1 MFVLGE
7 YRIEGRRAS
16 DIAASVERG
25 VGTGA
30 LQPGQP
36 LPPMRELALTLG
48 VNPNTV
54 AAAYRTLR
62 ERGVIETDGRRGSRV
77 RPRPATTARGSIRV
91 DAPAGVR
98 DVSDGSPD
106 PALLPPLGEAFAEVA
121 RRYAE
126 RPGLYG
132 EAPVDEE
139 FGRLARAAFDADGVP
154 AGPVGVASGSLD
166 AIERVLTARLR
177 PGDAVAVE
185 DPGWGS
191 LLDLVPALGLRPV
204 PVAVD
209 DDGPLPEAVGRAI
222 RQGGARAVIVT
233 DRAQNPTGACVTEER
248 ARELRRVLG
257 AHPGVLLVEDDH
269 GHGIV
274 AQPLHPLAGVTDHWV
289 LVRSVAKAYGP
300 DLRIAAFTGD
310 AETVDRVLGRQRL
323 GPGWVSR
330 LLQRTVAHLW
340 AVGAVDPAV
349 VARAYGERRD
359 GLVRALARRGVE
371 AHGRGGM
378 NVWVPVSDETG
389 AVARLLAA
397 GWAVAPGARF
407 RMDAGPAV
415 RLTVSGLDAAEV
427 EALADAVAGAAGPA
441 PARSYG

>member
-1 MFVLGE
+1 MLGE

-16 DIAASVERG
+16 DIAVSVERG
-25 VGTGA
+25 VRLGA
-30 LQPGQP
+30 LEPGQL
-36 LPPMRELALTLG
+36 LPPMRELATTLG

-91 DAPAGVR
+91 EAPAGVR
-98 DVSDGSPD
+98 DVSNGSPD
-106 PALLPPLGEAFAEVA
+106 PALLPALGEAFAEVA

-126 RPGLYG
+126 RPGMYG

-139 FGRLARAAFDADGVP
+139 FARLARAAFDADGVP
-154 AGPVGVASGSLD
+154 DGPIGVTSGSLD
-166 AIERVLTARLR
+166 AVERVLAVHLR

-204 PVAVD
+204 PMAVD
-209 DDGPLPEAVGRAI
+209 DEGPRPEAVERAI
-222 RQGGARAVIVT
+222 TEDGARAVIVT
-233 DRAQNPTGACVTEER
+233 DRAQNPTGACVTAAR
-248 ARELRRVLG
+248 AEELRRVL
-257 AHPGVLLVEDDH
+257 ARHPGVLLVEDDH

-274 AQPLHPLAGVTDHWV
+274 AQPLHPLAGDTDHWV
-289 LVRSVAKAYGP
+289 LIRSVAKAYGP

-323 GPGWVSR
+323 GPGWVSK

-340 AVGAVDPAV
+340 AADTVDPAV
-349 VARAYGERRD
+349 VSRAYGKRRD

-371 AHGRGGM
+371 ARGRSGM
-378 NVWVPVSDETG
+378 NVWIPVPDETG
-389 AVARLLAA
+389 AVAGLVAA

-407 RMDAGPAV
+407 RMEAGPAV
-415 RLTVSGLDAAEV
+415 RVTVSGLGAGEIEGLAE
-427 EALADAVAGAAGPA
+427 AVAGVVGPVV
-441 PARSYG
+441 ARSWG

>member
-1 MFVLGE
+1 
-7 YRIEGRRAS
+7 
-16 DIAASVERG
+16 
-25 VGTGA
+25 
-30 LQPGQP
+30 
-36 LPPMRELALTLG
+36 MRELAASLG

-62 ERGVIETDGRRGSRV
+62 ERGVIETDGRRGSRI
-77 RPRPATTARGSIRV
+77 RSAPATTARGSIRV
-91 DAPAGVR
+91 EAPAGVR
-98 DVSDGSPD
+98 DVSEGSPD
-106 PALLPPLGEAFAEVA
+106 PALLPRLDEAFAAVA
-121 RRYAE
+121 RDYAE
-126 RPGLYG
+126 RPALYG
-132 EAPVDEE
+132 EAPVDAG
-139 FGRLARAAFDADGVP
+139 FARLARAAFDADGVP

-166 AIERVLTARLR
+166 AIERVLAAHLR

-209 DDGPLPEAVGRAI
+209 DEGPLPDAVARAL
-222 RQGGARAVIVT
+222 RGGARAVIVT
-233 DRAQNPTGACVTEER
+233 DRAQNPTGGCVSAER
-248 ARELRRVLG
+248 AAALRAVLA
-257 AHPGVLLVEDDH
+257 AHPDVLLIEDDH

-274 AQPLHPLAGVTDHWV
+274 AEPPHPLATGAGHWV
-289 LVRSVAKAYGP
+289 FVRSVAKAYGP

-310 AETVDRVLGRQRL
+310 RETVDRVLGRQRL

-330 LLQRTVAHLW
+330 LLQRTVVHLW
-340 AVGAVDPAV
+340 TTGAVDPAAV
-349 VARAYGERRD
+349 SAAYGERRD

-389 AVARLLAA
+389 AVSRMLAA

-407 RMDAGPAV
+407 RMDTGPAV
-415 RLTVSGLDAAEV
+415 RLTVSRLTSADIEP
-427 EALADAVAGAAGPA
+427 LADAVAYAAGPA
-441 PARSYG
+441 QARSFG